1 MNFVKYCLYSYWD
14 NHRVF
19 IHYLITMIHHSNQF
33 SDIKPSLWTWS
44 KFHIEYGPFI
54 TVLNSIYWYFD
65 EEFCIYVL
73 WRDLPWNQFKCSF
86 IFNLNFPPLSSL
98 FSRSSL
104 HLIFLPLSPYL
115 LYFLLSHSHF
125 IYVYHVPS
133 TIGSFETNGKML
145 TMIPS
150 SGNTQSILGSQSFKQ
165 VLSMLKGCYG
175 YMWQDMFSQKVMP
188 LCLHSHFFLG
198 SINLT
203 NKYFLYTNYKLWIF

>member
-19 IHYLITMIHHSNQF
+19 IHYLITVIHHSNQF

-44 KFHIEYGPFI
+44 KFHIEYDPFI

-73 WRDLPWNQFKCSF
+73 WRDCHGIS
-86 IFNLNFPPLSSL
+86 LSVAL
-98 FSRSSL
+98 FSTWIFLHYPACFLCYSL
-104 HLIFLPLSPYL
+104 HLIFLPLSPSL

-133 TIGSFETNGKML
+133 TIVSFETNGKML
-145 TMIPS
+145 NMIPS

-165 VLSMLKGCYG
+165 VLNMLKGCYG
-175 YMWQDMFSQKVMP
+175 YM
-188 LCLHSHFFLG
+188 
-198 SINLT
+198 
-203 NKYFLYTNYKLWIF
+203 